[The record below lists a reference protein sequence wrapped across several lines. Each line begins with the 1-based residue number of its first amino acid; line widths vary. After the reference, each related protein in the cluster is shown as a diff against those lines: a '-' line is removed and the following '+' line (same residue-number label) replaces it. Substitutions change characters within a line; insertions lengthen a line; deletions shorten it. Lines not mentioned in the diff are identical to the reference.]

1 MWVLRE
7 GQVLIIREL
16 HEMIQPKREMILPL
30 GYSQS
35 GKRNGVRRSISLL
48 TQGSKTKEN

>member
-35 GKRNGVRRSISLL
+35 GKRNGVRSISLL